1 MPGRAFCVLR
11 NRLHGRP
18 RIREALRSGFMPIMN
33 SIAAIG
39 LVSLPG

>member
-1 MPGRAFCVLR
+1 MAGPRFLCIAY
-11 NRLHGRP
+11 P
-18 RIREALRSGFMPIMN
+18 AAWASRIREALRSGFMPIMN